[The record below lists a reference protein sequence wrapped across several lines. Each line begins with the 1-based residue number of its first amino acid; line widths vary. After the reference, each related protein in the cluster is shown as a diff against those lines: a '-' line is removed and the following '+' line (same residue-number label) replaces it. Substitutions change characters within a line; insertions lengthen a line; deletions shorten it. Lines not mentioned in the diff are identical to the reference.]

1 MPKKEQTD
9 AGNDAKRPNTQ
20 GVRTDKQASV
30 LITQQPAVKKKRLGI
45 ASDLFSYIRHTGKW
59 WMLPAI
65 IMLLLAGVII
75 IAGGTTLSPFI
86 YALI

>member
-45 ASDLFSYIRHTGKW
+45 ASDL
-59 WMLPAI
+59 L
-65 IMLLLAGVII
+65 
-75 IAGGTTLSPFI
+75 
-86 YALI
+86 